1 MDQLATILTNT
12 LSPDA
17 TVRRAAER
25 ELESAQT
32 HDQFGPLVLQ
42 LTQDSNQS
50 RPIRQSAALSFKNW
64 IKANYAV
71 SRLLLGLQLVV
82 RG

>member
-1 MDQLATILTNT
+1 MDHLATILTNT

-17 TVRRAAER
+17 TVRRGAER
-25 ELESAQT
+25 DLLSAQA

-42 LTQDSNQS
+42 LTQDPNQS
-50 RPIRQSAALSFKNW
+50 RPIRQAAALSFKNW

-71 SRLLLGLQLVV
+71 SGY
-82 RG
+82 

>member
-1 MDQLATILTNT
+1 MDHLASILSHT

-17 TVRRAAER
+17 SLSRAAER
-25 ELESAQT
+25 ELESAQL
-32 HDQFGPLVLQ
+32 HDQFGLLVLQ

-50 RPIRQSAALSFKNW
+50 KPIRQSAALTFKNW

-71 SRLLLGLQLVV
+71 SPPHSMAETG
-82 RG
+82 